1 MGRGQRDSWARLRG
15 QVLNHV
21 PRQKGTSVTAG
32 TNSDVVTI
40 VTETRVLPEHDADFV
55 RWQEAMTAAVTRYPG
70 LIDHQVLPPQPPT
83 QLDWVILQKFA
94 SSAQAQSWLR
104 SPERQRLLATAQPW
118 FVGQDDIHIIAGDN
132 LGPAPSAVSAVIS
145 VKVTPGQEGAFRGWS
160 QRIASAETQYPGF
173 QGHRLDPPIPGVQE
187 DWTTIL
193 TFDTEEHLND
203 WMNSAERQ
211 KLLTEAA
218 GFTDELHTRTVRSG
232 FEQWFRVGGAANS
245 PVWKQ
250 NMVTLLG
257 LYPVVFLFGFFVGT
271 PILSKALG
279 LPFWLVLFLSNT
291 AGVVILNWVIP
302 WLSVRLGWWLQPAG
316 AETAKRNQLGI
327 ALVIGLYVV
336 LLLVFSQFPPAL

>member
-1 MGRGQRDSWARLRG
+1 M
-15 QVLNHV
+15 
-21 PRQKGTSVTAG
+21 SVAAA
-32 TNSDVVTI
+32 TNEPQANSGVVTI
-40 VTETRVLPEHDADFV
+40 VTETRVLPEHDTDFSH
-55 RWQEAMTAAVTRYPG
+55 WQQQMTDAVTKFPG
-70 LIDHQVLPPQPPT
+70 LIDHQVISPQPPT

-94 SSAQAQSWLR
+94 SSEQAQSWLR

-118 FVGQDDIHIIAGDN
+118 FVGKDDIHIIAGDS
-132 LGPAPSAVSAVIS
+132 LGPPPSAVSAVIS
-145 VKVTPGQEGAFRGWS
+145 TKIIPGQEEIFRGWS

-173 QGHRLDPPIPGVQE
+173 QGHRIDPPIPGVQE

-211 KLLTEAA
+211 KLLTEAT
-218 GFTDELHTRTVRSG
+218 GFTEEMHSRTVRSG

-279 LPFWLVLFLSNT
+279 LPFWLALFLSNT
-291 AGVVILNWVIP
+291 ASVVILNWVIP
-302 WLSVRLGWWLQPAG
+302 WLSVRLNWWLQPAG

>member
-1 MGRGQRDSWARLRG
+1 
-15 QVLNHV
+15 
-21 PRQKGTSVTAG
+21 
-32 TNSDVVTI
+32 VVTI
-40 VTETRVLPEHDADFV
+40 VTQTRVLPEHDADFAH
-55 RWQEAMTAAVTRYPG
+55 WQQLVSDAVAKFPG
-70 LIDHQVLPPQPPT
+70 LIDHQVISPQPPT

-94 SSAQAQSWLR
+94 SAAQAQAWLR
-104 SPERQRLLATAQPW
+104 SPERRRLLETAQPW
-118 FVGQDDIHIIAGDN
+118 LVGDDDIHMIVGDS
-132 LGPAPSAVSAVIS
+132 LGPPPSSVSAIIS
-145 VKVTPGQEGAFRGWS
+145 MKVAPGQEEVFRVWS

-173 QGHRLDPPIPGVQE
+173 QGHRLDSPVPGVQD
-187 DWTTIL
+187 DWTTVL

-211 KLLTEAA
+211 KLLAETA
-218 GFTDELHTRTVRSG
+218 GFSDEMHTRTVRSG

-279 LPFWLVLFLSNT
+279 LPFWLALFLSNT
-291 AGVVILNWVIP
+291 ASVVILNWVIP
-302 WLSVRLGWWLQPAG
+302 WLSVRLNWWLQPAG

-336 LLLVFSQFPPAL
+336 LLLVFSRFPPAL